1 MEKPL
6 ACSGRGSRSTRSNEH
21 SVEPPKRELG
31 GERRFRPCLPG
42 FKGSKF
48 LPEFRKRECALIPSP
63 LPDRQALGA
72 LLVAVDDNERDL
84 VELGV
89 ANPLADGLAGI
100 VHLDPNPRERLG
112 EAARRLAVLLP
123 DRDHPHLTGGEPERE
138 GPAVVLGQ

>member
-6 ACSGRGSRSTRSNEH
+6 ACSGRGSRSTRSIEH

-48 LPEFRKRECALIPSP
+48 LPEFRKREGALIPST

-72 LLVAVDDNERDL
+72 LLVAVDDDERDL
-84 VELGV
+84 LELGV
-89 ANPLADGLAGI
+89 PDPLPHGLAG
-100 VHLDPNPRERLG
+100 VLALDPNAPERLG
-112 EAARRLAVLLP
+112 
-123 DRDHPHLTGGEPERE
+123 
-138 GPAVVLGQ
+138 